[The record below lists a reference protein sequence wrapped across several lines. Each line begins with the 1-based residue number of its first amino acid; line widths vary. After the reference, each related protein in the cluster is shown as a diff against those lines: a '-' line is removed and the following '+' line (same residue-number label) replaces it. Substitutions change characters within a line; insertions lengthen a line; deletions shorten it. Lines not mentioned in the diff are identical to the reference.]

1 MRAAR
6 LAGLVARQRPRALR
20 RSLLAAQIAQASHA
34 VPKLGRNIRPV
45 TRNKVGGGQPWTGRA
60 FEIPIRP
67 THSMTWNSMDTKEA
81 VYVVPVGY

>member
-34 VPKLGRNIRPV
+34 AAQLGRNILMSPRDSCLARPSDEQYQS
-45 TRNKVGGGQPWTGRA
+45 TRCSGRVLA
-60 FEIPIRP
+60 KHLEL
-67 THSMTWNSMDTKEA
+67 
-81 VYVVPVGY
+81 GLQ